1 MLSYENQ
8 MKSSIKIAT
17 DTFFKVRE
25 VIRKKNITNEEKFRY
40 EKELYGKIISKFLTQ
55 NEIEEFERMIKMG
68 PMIVISNP
76 LGPGDKRMLRGQEQ
90 RRLRD

>member
-1 MLSYENQ
+1 METKWKWPHNKSYENQ

-76 LGPGDKRMLRGQEQ
+76 LGADDQRMF
-90 RRLRD
+90 